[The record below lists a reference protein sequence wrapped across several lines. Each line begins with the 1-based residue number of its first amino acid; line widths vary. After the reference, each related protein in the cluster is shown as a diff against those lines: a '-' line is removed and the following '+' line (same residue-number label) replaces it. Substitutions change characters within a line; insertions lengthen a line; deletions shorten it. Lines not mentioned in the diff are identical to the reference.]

1 MSRQLDK
8 WQIDGIKRGV
18 REGKAQREIA
28 KIVGCKPATVNAYCQ
43 RIKKESKIETPATI
57 VQARPSVEQRIIDLT
72 SKPTTESIRT
82 DILTVYR
89 HSLYELNERLPT
101 MTDDQVFMLSMQLLN
116 QLNNGNTES

>member
-1 MSRQLDK
+1 MSRLDQ
-8 WQIDGIKRGV
+8 WQIDGINRGV
-18 REGKAQREIA
+18 REGRSQREIA
-28 KIVGCKPATVNAYCQ
+28 KIVGCHLSTVNAVCQ
-43 RIKKESKIETPATI
+43 KKKNESKKREENNNLPD
-57 VQARPSVEQRIIDLT
+57 VPQREIDLT
-72 SKPTTESIRT
+72 SEPTTESIRT

>member
-18 REGKAQREIA
+18 KEGKSQREIA
-28 KIVGCKPATVNAYCQ
+28 RIVGCKLATVNVHCQ
-43 RIKKESKIETPATI
+43 KIRKETQGKAETTPSCPAI
-57 VQARPSVEQRIIDLT
+57 VEQRRIDLM
-72 SKPTTESIRT
+72 SEPTTESIKT

-89 HSLYELNERLPT
+89 HSLYELNKRLPS

-116 QLNNGNTES
+116 QLNNGNTEN